1 MGIAVSRRNGSR
13 NHSQRGNR
21 VSDRSPV
28 IDSAGATA
36 GALRIPTPAP
46 APVIL
51 LDTDA
56 CSLIVRGGSKRL
68 DAKVRAIPP
77 REVCISAITRAE
89 MLAWSNEASAH
100 YAHIRAYLESKG
112 EPIGNMDQMIAAH
125 ARSAALPLVSSN
137 AKHFRRVPGLEVLD
151 RA

>member
-1 MGIAVSRRNGSR
+1 M
-13 NHSQRGNR
+13 
-21 VSDRSPV
+21 
-28 IDSAGATA
+28 
-36 GALRIPTPAP
+36 
-46 APVIL
+46 IL

-77 REVCISAITRAE
+77 REVCISAVTRAE
-89 MLAWSNEASAH
+89 MLYGLARKPEATRLVELVQALLSRVRSLAWSNEAAAH

-125 ARSAALPLVSSN
+125 ARSAALPLVTSN

-151 RA
+151 WA

>member
-1 MGIAVSRRNGSR
+1 M
-13 NHSQRGNR
+13 
-21 VSDRSPV
+21 
-28 IDSAGATA
+28 
-36 GALRIPTPAP
+36 
-46 APVIL
+46 IL

-77 REVCISAITRAE
+77 REVCISAVTRAE
-89 MLAWSNEASAH
+89 ILYGLARKPEATHLAELVQALLSRVRSLAWSNEAAAH

-125 ARSAALPLVSSN
+125 ARSAALPLVTSN

-151 RA
+151 WA

>member
-1 MGIAVSRRNGSR
+1 
-13 NHSQRGNR
+13 
-21 VSDRSPV
+21 
-28 IDSAGATA
+28 
-36 GALRIPTPAP
+36 
-46 APVIL
+46 VIL

-77 REVCISAITRAE
+77 REVCISAVTRAE
-89 MLAWSNEASAH
+89 MLYGLARKPEATRLAELVQALLSRVRSLAWSNEAAAH

-125 ARSAALPLVSSN
+125 ARSAALPLVTSN
-137 AKHFRRVPGLEVLD
+137 ARHFRRVPGLEVLD
-151 RA
+151 WA